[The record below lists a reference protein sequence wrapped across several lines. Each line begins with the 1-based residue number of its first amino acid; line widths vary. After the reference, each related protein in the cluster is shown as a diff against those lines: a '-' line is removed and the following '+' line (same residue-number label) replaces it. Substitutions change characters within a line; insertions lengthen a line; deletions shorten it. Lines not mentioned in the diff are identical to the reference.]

1 MEFKHIPIMLNE
13 CIDMLAI
20 KPDGVYVDAT
30 LGGAGHSQEIVKRLS
45 SKGTLIGID
54 KDGEAI
60 AVSKSRLKGECKKIF
75 VNDDYKNYSKIL
87 VDNGINKVDG
97 ILIDLGV
104 SSYQLDNPQ
113 RGFSYVND
121 GELDMRMDTRQ
132 VLDAK
137 YVVNNYDKEQLIKI
151 FYEYG
156 EEQFSKVIAQNI
168 INSRKD
174 RPITTTNQLVNI
186 IESCVPAK
194 VIFTNNPV
202 KRIFQAIRIEVNGEL
217 NKLAEVIEEMIES
230 LNSGGR
236 MCVLTFHSLEDRI
249 VKDIFKKEATDCL
262 CPKNLPICVCHHKA
276 KIKLILKKPIIPQE
290 EEVKVNKRSHSA
302 KLRVVEKL

>member
-20 KPDGVYVDAT
+20 KPDGIYVDAT
-30 LGGAGHSQEIVKRLS
+30 IGGAGHSQEIIKRLS

-60 AVSKSRLKGECKKIF
+60 AVSKSRLKGGCKKIF

-87 VDNGINKVDG
+87 ADNGINKVDG

-104 SSYQLDNPQ
+104 SSYQLDNPL

-121 GELDMRMDTRQ
+121 GELDMRMDNRQ
-132 VLDAK
+132 EFDAK
-137 YVVNNYDKEQLIKI
+137 YVINNYSQEQLTKI

-168 INSRKD
+168 VKSRENS
-174 RPITTTNQLVNI
+174 PITTTSQLVKI
-186 IESCVPAK
+186 IEGCVPAK
-194 VIFTNNPV
+194 LVFTNNPV

-217 NKLAEVIEEMIES
+217 DKLAEVVEEMIDS

-249 VKDIFKKEATDCL
+249 IKDVFKKEATDCL

-276 KIKLILKKPIIPQE
+276 KIKLISKKPIVPSNE
-290 EEVKVNKRSHSA
+290 EIKINKRSHSA